1 MYRGVFS
8 FHVVISPSTTNY
20 SFESDSIAIYW
31 KRDDAVE
38 SYKIQYNFTM
48 RECANE
54 VNTHVTNN
62 KLNKIQIMERNNYTI
77 HNSTDLPVEEDSD
90 YQISLIAVISNV
102 SSPAAVI
109 MGTTKEAGM
118 HTCTIMLI

>member
-1 MYRGVFS
+1 
-8 FHVVISPSTTNY
+8 
-20 SFESDSIAIYW
+20 
-31 KRDDAVE
+31 
-38 SYKIQYNFTM
+38 M

-77 HNSTDLPVEEDSD
+77 NNTNVPVEEDSD
-90 YQISLIAVISNV
+90 YNISLIAVNSYV

-118 HTCTIMLI
+118 HTCIILCLCNTNF